1 MKKQFNIKSAVE
13 VKNVM
18 TSATKSEVSNLL
30 KFSLSASVCCEGFM
44 FQMTGQTRNTPVF
57 SL

>member
-1 MKKQFNIKSAVE
+1 MKKQFNIKSALE

-18 TSATKSEVSNLL
+18 TPATKSESSNLL
-30 KFSLSASVCCEGFM
+30 KFALSASVCCEGFM
-44 FQMTGQTRNTPVF
+44 FQVTGQTKSTPVF